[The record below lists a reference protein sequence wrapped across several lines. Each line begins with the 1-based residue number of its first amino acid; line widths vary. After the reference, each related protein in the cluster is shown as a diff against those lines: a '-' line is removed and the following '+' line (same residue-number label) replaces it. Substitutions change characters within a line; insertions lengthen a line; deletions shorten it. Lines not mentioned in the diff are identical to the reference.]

1 MNVDNNTLIE
11 MLEEILPYQLQPG
24 DLTIQIVMEKY
35 DFGEK
40 MARTFLDQLV
50 REGKAEV
57 VMGMYNKRN
66 GVRIYRKLG

>member
-11 MLEEILPYQLQPG
+11 MLEEILPYQWQPG